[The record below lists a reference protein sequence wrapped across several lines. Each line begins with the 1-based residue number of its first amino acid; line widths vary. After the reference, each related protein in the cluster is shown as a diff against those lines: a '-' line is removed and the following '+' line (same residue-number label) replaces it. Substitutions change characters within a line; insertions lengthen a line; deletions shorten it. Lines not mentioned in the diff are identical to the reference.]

1 VDGMGHGGLMDWMF
15 DGYETRCFFSTCEV
29 DGKKWV
35 ARELG

>member
-1 VDGMGHGGLMDWMF
+1 LMDWMF